1 MYEILRKKRIFG
13 YICRKNNAM
22 ADSPRIPADAFAR
35 TALLLGP
42 KAMQRIGRA
51 RVILFGIGGVGSWC
65 AEALIR
71 AGIRDLTIVDPD
83 DVAPTNLN
91 RQLMATTATLGHPKV
106 EALRER
112 LLDINPEAA
121 ITARREAYNAETAA
135 GFDLSSY
142 DFVIDAIDALKDKA
156 LLILDASASRATFFS
171 SMGSALKTDPT
182 KVRVAEFWSV
192 RGCPLGSALRK
203 KLRREKTLPAKPFLC
218 VYDDEVLENRGAP
231 VDPAAEPGYAK
242 KAVTNGT
249 LSYITGIFGLTLAGL
264 VIQSLAEA

>member
-13 YICRKNNAM
+13 YICRKISAM
-22 ADSPRIPADAFAR
+22 PDSPRIPADAFAR
-35 TALLLGP
+35 TTLLLGDET
-42 KAMQRIGRA
+42 MERIGRA

-65 AEALIR
+65 AEALVR
-71 AGIRDLTIVDPD
+71 AGIRDITIVDPD

-91 RQLMATTATLGHPKV
+91 RQLMATTATLGRPKV

-112 LLDINPEAA
+112 LLEINPEATV
-121 ITARREAYNAETAA
+121 TARREAYNAETAA
-135 GFDLSSY
+135 GFDLDSY
-142 DFVIDAIDALKDKA
+142 DFILDAIDALKDKA
-156 LLILDASASRATFFS
+156 LLILNASAARGTFFS

-182 KVRVAEFWSV
+182 KVRVAEFWNV

-231 VDPAAEPGYAK
+231 VDPTAEPGYAK

-264 VIQSLAEA
+264 VIKTLAE